1 MAKLRGFFW
10 ACLTEEK
17 CSKSTVLIKGL
28 VIYWG
33 PVFFTVLK
41 LWFCF
46 IFCYHLHLRKKKK
59 IPCCFPK
66 PCAWSWNNVCMLEFG
81 KKKKGKKHVISDW
94 ILSSLDK
101 PNPWLTGA
109 NLSNIQLPTQICK
122 GEPRG
127 KIHCQPLLQ
136 VSVFVYHVRI

>member
-1 MAKLRGFFW
+1 MLLSKTMCMKLEQCMYVG
-10 ACLTEEK
+10 
-17 CSKSTVLIKGL
+17 I
-28 VIYWG
+28 
-33 PVFFTVLK
+33 
-41 LWFCF
+41 
-46 IFCYHLHLRKKKK
+46 RK
-59 IPCCFPK
+59 
-66 PCAWSWNNVCMLEFG
+66 